1 MKELKSL
8 FKHKKMT
15 TGEKIKA
22 YRHAYELSQVELAKI
37 LDLRQENL
45 SAIEN
50 DRKEIGLKTAIKFCA
65 IYNITLDD
73 LIFDSGIENHPI
85 YKEVR
90 QKIKKGSA

>member
-8 FKHKKMT
+8 FKSQKMT
-15 TGEKIKA
+15 TGQKIKA
-22 YRHAYELSQVELAKI
+22 YRNAHELSQVELAQI
-37 LDLRQENL
+37 LELRQENL

-73 LIFDSGIENHPI
+73 LLFERGLENHPT
-85 YKEVR
+85 YKEIR
-90 QKIKKGSA
+90 ARMKKGSA